1 MSVSFNSIPY
11 FDGYNYGYWKSRMR
25 FFLKAIDVWYIVE
38 FGWATLD
45 TTIAKWTTLQK
56 QTRAANDKGMNVIC
70 SSLSPSEFS
79 RISNCETAKE
89 AWDILETIY
98 EGAKLVKSAKLQM
111 LVSEFER
118 IRMLEN
124 ETFNEFYDRISD
136 LRNSIINLGNKV
148 SDTKLIKK
156 ILRSLPEKF
165 RIKVTTIKE
174 NKDLDNMKIEELI
187 RSLLTYKL
195 SLPLVNKAKF
205 IALKASKG
213 KSKNYSEEESD
224 DEDGIAMFAR
234 NIRDLLISR
243 LQKVKVKIILKKNLM
258 MRMV

>member
-1 MSVSFNSIPY
+1 
-11 FDGYNYGYWKSRMR
+11 
-25 FFLKAIDVWYIVE
+25 LKLY
-38 FGWATLD
+38 
-45 TTIAKWTTLQK
+45 
-56 QTRAANDKGMNVIC
+56 M
-70 SSLSPSEFS
+70 
-79 RISNCETAKE
+79 KE
-89 AWDILETIY
+89 LNWLN
-98 EGAKLVKSAKLQM
+98 LLQM

-224 DEDGIAMFAR
+224 DKDGIAMFAR